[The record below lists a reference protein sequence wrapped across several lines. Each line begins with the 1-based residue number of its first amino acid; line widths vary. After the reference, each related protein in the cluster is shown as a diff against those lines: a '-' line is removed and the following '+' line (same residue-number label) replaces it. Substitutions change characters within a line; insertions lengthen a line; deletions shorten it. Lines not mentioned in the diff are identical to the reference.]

1 MTLALFTDLDGT
13 LLGSDQTLSPVN
25 RKALERLGGHGITRV
40 VVTGRSL
47 YSTRRVLDRHFPID
61 LLVTSSG
68 AGIFSFPDLDLLA
81 SYTLTPAEVSQAVS
95 VLLEYEMDFM
105 IHDPVPDNHRFR
117 WHRCSARNQDFDR
130 RLSLYDGHHQPMDET
145 LDRSGLATQLLAICS
160 AGEGTALHGIL
171 QDRLSDLTVIRTT
184 SPLDHQS
191 IWYEIFPSI
200 VSKSSAAAWICRE
213 NHLDAD
219 SALAVGNDYND
230 LDLLHWATHAR
241 VVANAPAELT
251 DCFQTVA
258 DFDQG
263 GFGEAVYAW
272 LEIGE
277 IRDRI
282 RPPGGLSE

>member
-25 RKALERLGGHGITRV
+25 RKALERLGGDGITRV

-130 RLSLYDGHHQPMDET
+130 RLSLYDGHHNLGP
-145 LDRSGLATQLLAICS
+145 
-160 AGEGTALHGIL
+160 
-171 QDRLSDLTVIRTT
+171 
-184 SPLDHQS
+184 
-191 IWYEIFPSI
+191 
-200 VSKSSAAAWICRE
+200 
-213 NHLDAD
+213 
-219 SALAVGNDYND
+219 
-230 LDLLHWATHAR
+230 
-241 VVANAPAELT
+241 
-251 DCFQTVA
+251 
-258 DFDQG
+258 
-263 GFGEAVYAW
+263 
-272 LEIGE
+272 
-277 IRDRI
+277 
-282 RPPGGLSE
+282 